1 MRELLFKTII
11 AMMLATPVNAND
23 VNGKVVAVIDGNTL
37 QVVGRDNEL
46 YNVLLADIDCPE
58 LDQQFGQESKR
69 CLEKMIL
76 NKNVTIIFKG
86 KDRLGNTLAEVLING
101 KKDPRVQLLQEGFAW
116 TSEKNPLPVLEAF
129 RSAAQSNRKGL
140 WKQDNPTPPW
150 VYRREQSML
159 QQKSS

>member
-1 MRELLFKTII
+1 
-11 AMMLATPVNAND
+11 MMLATPVTAND